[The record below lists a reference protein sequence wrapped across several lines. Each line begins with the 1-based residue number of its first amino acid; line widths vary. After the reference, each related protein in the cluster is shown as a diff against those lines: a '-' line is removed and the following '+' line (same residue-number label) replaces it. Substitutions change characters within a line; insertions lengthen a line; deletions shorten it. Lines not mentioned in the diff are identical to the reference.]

1 MNGGTL
7 GSIWPGPDGATF
19 ACPILVNSN
28 STINFNGGGY
38 GNGILSG
45 NITGSAGLIVTGDSQ
60 TRTFTGTNS
69 YGWTIVS
76 AGVLKIGNGGTSG
89 TLGRGPITNGANLT
103 FSRSDTLIV
112 TNPIAGTGVLNQ
124 SGAGTLVL
132 AAGNLYTGVTTVNSG
147 TLLVNGSLSTNTV
160 TVMTNATLGGS
171 GSINGAVVITNNAI
185 LAPGTNNPGVLSVS
199 GKLVLAANS
208 TNRFRLNKGGVSDG
222 VAGSSSVIYG
232 GALLVT
238 TNAGSLALA
247 AGDSFR
253 LFGAA
258 AYSGGFSRMSLPV
271 LGTNLVWDT
280 SKLSVNGTL
289 TVAAV
294 VVITNQPQSVVAD
307 TGQNVSF
314 TVGVTGSSPL
324 SYQWYFNGANL
335 PGATL
340 ATLAL
345 TNVQSAN
352 AGNYFVIV
360 TNSFGSATSSV
371 ATLTVN
377 IPPVVSTLPQ
387 MPGGGVQ
394 FSFTGPSGQAYA
406 VLGSTN
412 LALPLTNWT
421 VLTSGTFGS
430 GPVTF
435 TDANPT
441 NAGYFYRVASP

>member
-1 MNGGTL
+1 
-7 GSIWPGPDGATF
+7 
-19 ACPILVNSN
+19 
-28 STINFNGGGY
+28 
-38 GNGILSG
+38 
-45 NITGSAGLIVTGDSQ
+45 
-60 TRTFTGTNS
+60 
-69 YGWTIVS
+69 
-76 AGVLKIGNGGTSG
+76 
-89 TLGRGPITNGANLT
+89 
-103 FSRSDTLIV
+103 
-112 TNPIAGTGVLNQ
+112 
-124 SGAGTLVL
+124 
-132 AAGNLYTGVTTVNSG
+132 
-147 TLLVNGSLSTNTV
+147 
-160 TVMTNATLGGS
+160 MTNAALGGN
-171 GSINGAVVITNNAI
+171 GSINGTVVITNTAI

-222 VAGSSSVIYG
+222 VTGSSSVIYG
-232 GALLVT
+232 GTLLVT
-238 TNAGSLALA
+238 TNAGSLELA

-271 LGTNLVWDT
+271 LGTNLIWDT

-289 TVAAV
+289 MVAAV

-307 TGQNVSF
+307 AGQNVSF

-340 ATLAL
+340 ATLEL
-345 TNVQSAN
+345 TNVQSAD
-352 AGNYFVIV
+352 AGNYFVMI

-377 IPPVVSTLPQ
+377 IPPVVSTQPQ
-387 MPGGGVQ
+387 LPGGGVQ
-394 FSFTGPSGQAYA
+394 FSFTGPSGQAYE

-412 LALPLTNWT
+412 LALPMTNWT
-421 VLTSGTFGS
+421 VLTSGTFGA

-435 TDANPT
+435 TDTNPT